1 VSTRRRV
8 WGVIKSES
16 QASETTEGYFK
27 NYAPSHSL
35 CSAICK
41 RRFQTTLKIVLS
53 SKGVESIGVPPL
65 RCNDP
70 TFIPDALKM
79 VPDALKMIPDD
90 LKMIPDAL
98 KVISDGLPSSS

>member
-1 VSTRRRV
+1 
-8 WGVIKSES
+8 
-16 QASETTEGYFK
+16 
-27 NYAPSHSL
+27 L

-41 RRFQTTLKIVLS
+41 RRFQTTFKIVLS

-79 VPDALKMIPDD
+79 IPDD
-90 LKMIPDAL
+90 LKVIPDGL
-98 KVISDGLPSSS
+98 KVISDGLPSAS